1 MKINQLSKIT
11 GVNTETIRMYRN
23 LGLLKPV
30 QLPNGYYDYS
40 TDDMRNLLHIRKL
53 RGAGLG
59 LDNVRYMA
67 THDNLIAVYDA
78 LQEEYDALS
87 EQIAA
92 LQREQFMLKLT
103 MDHFRLYKD
112 NPSGPVEL
120 EVEYDSYSIFPHG
133 VYTDETVDWIKQM
146 NLMTQSLR
154 IPPEILLS
162 SKLPDTL
169 PIEIGVGTYKNVID
183 ENNLKIP
190 SDAVCIPKGKYLTVW
205 VTPETD
211 HSISRNQILPL
222 IEYAKEHGYRL
233 TGDST
238 AFMYRVDH
246 SGKDMKFIYRFR
258 ARVEKAR

>member
-11 GVNTETIRMYRN
+11 GVNAETIRMYRN
-23 LGLLKPV
+23 SGLLTPV

-40 TDDMRNLLHIRKL
+40 TADLKNLLHIRKL

-67 THDNLIAVYDA
+67 THDDYVEVFDA
-78 LQEEYDALS
+78 LQEEYDTLS

-112 NPSGPVEL
+112 NPRGPVEL
-120 EVEYDSYSIFPHG
+120 DVEHDSYSIFPHG
-133 VYTDETVDWIKQM
+133 VYDSETAEWIKQISF
-146 NLMTQSLR
+146 MTQSLR
-154 IPPEILLS
+154 IPPEVLLAPE
-162 SKLPDTL
+162 LPDVL
-169 PIEIGVGTYKNVID
+169 PIETGIGTYKNVID

-190 SDAVCIPKGKYLTVW
+190 SNAVCIPRGKYLTVW

-211 HSISRNQILPL
+211 NSISSKQILPL
-222 IEYAKEHGYRL
+222 IEYAKAHGYRL

-238 AFMYRVDH
+238 AFMYRVDQR
-246 SGKDMKFIYRFR
+246 GKDMKFIYRFR
-258 ARVEKAR
+258 VRVEKEK